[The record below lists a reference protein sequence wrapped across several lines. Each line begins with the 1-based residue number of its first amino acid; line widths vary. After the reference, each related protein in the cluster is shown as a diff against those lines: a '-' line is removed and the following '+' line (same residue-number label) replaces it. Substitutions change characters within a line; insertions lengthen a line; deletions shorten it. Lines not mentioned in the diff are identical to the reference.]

1 MWRTTGLLTGDF
13 YRFEQLLSGPERET
27 LHRVRDWLAAEV
39 APIAN
44 RCWERAEFPFEL
56 IPRFAELGIA
66 GIAYDE
72 VPGRPPSALLSG
84 FLSLELSHCRPVVR
98 HVLRRALRAGDGQH
112 RPLRQRRAAGPLAAG
127 DGPAGDGSARSR

>member
-1 MWRTTGLLTGDF
+1 MADDGLLTGDF
-13 YRFEQLLSGPERET
+13 YRFEQLLAGPERET

-39 APIAN
+39 VPIAN

-72 VPGRPPSALLSG
+72 VPGRPPSEGTREINTLI
-84 FLSLELSHCRPVVR
+84 VD
-98 HVLRRALRAGDGQH
+98 RAVTGH
-112 RPLRQRRAAGPLAAG
+112 
-127 DGPAGDGSARSR
+127 SAFV

>member
-1 MWRTTGLLTGDF
+1 VADDGLLTGDF
-13 YRFEQLLSGPERET
+13 YRFEQLLAGSERET

-39 APIAN
+39 VPIAN

-84 FLSLELSHCRPVVR
+84 FDRGPGGDRAQRVRLSG
-98 HVLRRALRAGDGQH
+98 GD
-112 RPLRQRRAAGPLAAG
+112 
-127 DGPAGDGSARSR
+127 

>member
-1 MWRTTGLLTGDF
+1 VADDGLLRGDF
-13 YRFEQLLSGPERET
+13 YRFEQLLAGPERET

-39 APIAN
+39 VPIAN

-84 FLSLELSHCRPVVR
+84 LPATCWPATGSGSTTTSAGSSPMP
-98 HVLRRALRAGDGQH
+98 RRSTRTRAPG
-112 RPLRQRRAAGPLAAG
+112 
-127 DGPAGDGSARSR
+127 RSTR